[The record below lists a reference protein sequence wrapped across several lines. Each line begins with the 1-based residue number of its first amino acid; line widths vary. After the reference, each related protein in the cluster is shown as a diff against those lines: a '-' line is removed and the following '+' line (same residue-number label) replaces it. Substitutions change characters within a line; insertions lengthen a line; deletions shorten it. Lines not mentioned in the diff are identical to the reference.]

1 MSRRRGVRVQNTVA
15 NTLCAVPWAAA
26 ALAMVWVL
34 VQVTLDL
41 AGLVDAADRPW
52 RTRSTEVLVRTYALS
67 VVCLVVFAVFAW
79 RGATRGVA
87 TTPDGFVVR
96 RFFRRQRLRW
106 ADVSGFHDVG
116 SSGKPDEGRW
126 YGVAVDLRDR
136 TSIELPLRSG
146 RVATRDRLLGDLNR
160 LLAAARVPAAPATAD
175 PAPR

>member
-1 MSRRRGVRVQNTVA
+1 VSRRRGVRVQNTVA
-15 NTLCAVPWAAA
+15 NTLCAAPWAAA

-34 VQVTLDL
+34 VQITLDL

-52 RTRSTEVLVRTYALS
+52 RTRSTGVLVRAYALS

-87 TTPDGFVVR
+87 TTPDGLVVR
-96 RFFRRQRLRW
+96 RFFRRQRL
-106 ADVSGFHDVG
+106 ASAAVSGFHDVG

-126 YGVAVDLRDR
+126 YGVAVDLRDG

-146 RVATRDRLLGDLNR
+146 RVATRDRLLGELDR
-160 LLAAARVPAAPATAD
+160 VLAATRAPSTSPIAD